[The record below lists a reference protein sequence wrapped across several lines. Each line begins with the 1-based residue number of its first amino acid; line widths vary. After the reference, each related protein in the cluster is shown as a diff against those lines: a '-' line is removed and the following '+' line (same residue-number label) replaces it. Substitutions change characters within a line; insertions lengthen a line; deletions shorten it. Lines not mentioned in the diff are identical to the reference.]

1 MKAMIMAAGLGTRL
15 KPFTDSQPKALAV
28 VNGKTLLQRNIEY
41 LKGFGVGEIIVNIHH
56 FADAIE
62 SYLREHNG
70 FGLNIVCSDERD
82 AVLETGGGLKRA
94 APFFAGEHFF
104 VVMNAD
110 VLTDLD
116 LGAMLAAH
124 TASGAWA
131 TLAVT
136 DRDSSRR
143 LLFDDSSLLYGWE
156 NRDTGAQRIARPIS
170 GPGVGRAFSGVQVVS
185 QALLQDI
192 PFEGKFSLIDL
203 YLYHAAK
210 HPIWAFNHS
219 GSLFIDVGK
228 PESLDR
234 ANRLFA
240 S

>member
-15 KPFTDSQPKALAV
+15 KPFTDSHPKALAV

-94 APFFAGEHFF
+94 APFFVGEHFF

-170 GPGVGRAFSGVQVVS
+170 GHSVGRAFSGVQVVS

-210 HPIWAFNHS
+210 HPIGAFNHS